1 VINHN
6 VEDLDRDN
14 QFHSAFSDVT
24 AKVNYTI
31 RF

>member
-1 VINHN
+1 MHSS

-14 QFHSAFSDVT
+14 EFHSAFSDMT
-24 AKVNYTI
+24 AKASYTF